1 MAVCNCRN
9 VGTVDRIARVVIG
22 VVAITLAF
30 TVLNVTEA
38 SIPGIVAG
46 AVGVVMLI
54 TGALGF
60 CPLYIPLKCSTEKS
74 AV

>member
-9 VGTVDRIARVVIG
+9 VGAVDRIARVVIG
-22 VVAITLAF
+22 IIAITLAF
-30 TVLNVTEA
+30 TVFNVTEA
-38 SIPGIVAG
+38 AVAGIVAG

-60 CPLYIPLKCSTEKS
+60 CPIYVPLKCSTEKS
-74 AV
+74 AA

>member
-9 VGTVDRIARVVIG
+9 VGAVDRIARVVIG
-22 VVAITLAF
+22 LVAITLAF
-30 TVLNVTEA
+30 TVWDITQA
-38 SIPGIVAG
+38 SVPGIIAG

-60 CPLYIPLKCSTEKS
+60 CPLYIPLNCSTEKS

>member
-1 MAVCNCRN
+1 M
-9 VGTVDRIARVVIG
+9 IG
-22 VVAITLAF
+22 LIAITLAF

-38 SIPGIVAG
+38 SIAGIIAG

>member
-1 MAVCNCRN
+1 MAMCNCRN
-9 VGTVDRIARVVIG
+9 VGSIDRIARVMIG
-22 VVAITLAF
+22 LIAITLAF

-38 SIPGIVAG
+38 SIAGIIAG